1 MTAVDNLKMNGLN
14 ISPSDTPTPR
24 AAARCPA
31 TGAVAD
37 NDEAPVCPV
46 TGKTTSVEPDMQEID
61 TELLR
66 TSITARMS
74 YLKDFLGFRRYDQDV
89 LNKVA
94 PLIYDVIPET
104 VDRLYSKLF
113 EFDVTK
119 QVRLECS
126 RWMRGADHLIGLPRT
141 Q

>member
-1 MTAVDNLKMNGLN
+1 MTAVDNLKMNGLT

-46 TGKTTSVEPDMQEID
+46 TGKTTTVEPDMQEID

-119 QVRLECS
+119 QVWLE
-126 RWMRGADHLIGLPRT
+126 RWRWTRGADHLIGLP
-141 Q
+141 